1 MIPPSLQG
9 IILLVQRNH
18 SLCDFLSLLTNT
30 QQKRQPLGLAFYV
43 SPARKYFSVQGEA
56 FLSGGFSVSGK
67 IFPACRGTFASVFQ
81 GDILACLTKYF
92 FGCLMKKCLAPLLAE
107 KIFVSLSESFFRLI
121 VGMDF
126 PFQGAVEPVHAD
138 RLGTILDGSDRQDVT
153 RHRRMPGWSPHR
165 RRRFP
170 ERSRCVR
177 RPDRG
182 GRRSYA
188 SRTPA
193 GLLPDG

>member
-9 IILLVQRNH
+9 TILLVQRNH

-30 QQKRQPLGLAFYV
+30 QQKRQPQGLAFL
-43 SPARKYFSVQGEA
+43 R
-56 FLSGGFSVSGK
+56 LSCKKIFFCSRRGFSVSGK
-67 IFPACRGTFASVFQ
+67 IFPACRGAFCICFSGGYV
-81 GDILACLTKYF
+81 
-92 FGCLMKKCLAPLLAE
+92 
-107 KIFVSLSESFFRLI
+107 RLI
-121 VGMDF
+121 VGMDL
-126 PFQGAVEPVHAD
+126 PFQGAVEPVHGD

-153 RHRRMPGWSPHR
+153 RHGRRPGWSPRR

-170 ERSRCVR
+170 ERSHSVR

>member
-9 IILLVQRNH
+9 TILLVQRNH

-30 QQKRQPLGLAFYV
+30 QQKRQPLRLAFLRL
-43 SPARKYFSVQGEA
+43 SCKKIFFCARR
-56 FLSGGFSVSGK
+56 GFSVSGK
-67 IFPACRGTFASVFQ
+67 IFPACRGAFCVCFSGGYFGLPDQVIFSS
-81 GDILACLTKYF
+81 GSRKNVWLCL
-92 FGCLMKKCLAPLLAE
+92 PRR
-107 KIFVSLSESFFRLI
+107 IFVSLSESFFRLI
-121 VGMDF
+121 AGMDF
-126 PFQGAVEPVHAD
+126 PFQGAAEPVHAD
-138 RLGTILDGSDRQDVT
+138 RLGTILDGLDRQDVT
-153 RHRRMPGWSPHR
+153 RHGRRPGWLPHR